1 MTNFLFLL
9 RTYAELDH
17 LTPLMWKC
25 LEKHDRVMVI
35 AHHALPYH
43 DDFRIRFL
51 ETYPGFEVLRIPGAN
66 SSSRLIRLASRLIW
80 TVPRARAL
88 LERYRISACFAA
100 SRSGVG
106 PPNREPSVR
115 EVEQGRMAKVY
126 VPGRI
131 DRKILLGRVL
141 KPLST
146 SVLVAA
152 RAGGIPTFC
161 LPHGVGTRLNP
172 SRKRRRLD
180 LMRRA
185 AGGTL
190 PPDWRGQFTTY
201 VFASELHRQR
211 EIEHGSLDPTNAQAW
226 GSLRFCPQW
235 LEVQDRII
243 GDGAVIPPGKE
254 HQLRVL
260 FLVPKPHPL
269 VDRVAVEA
277 LLLSLARRGDVLL
290 VVKPD
295 SSRGGLGDEIAQR
308 LQQHSTVWLAGK
320 SHTSPLIRNT
330 DVTIVEGSSVAI
342 EALVRDRHLIYTSY
356 LRPVPAVY
364 DEYGGCLVARSEADV
379 HSFLNLIV
387 RHTPPVV
394 DANARARLLSDLV
407 YGGREPFDVPEHYYV
422 AIQRYLS
429 GSRPAATSTR

>member
-1 MTNFLFLL
+1 MSNFLFLL

-25 LEKHDRVMVI
+25 LEKDDRVMVI
-35 AHHALPYH
+35 AHHTLPYH
-43 DDFRIRFL
+43 DDYRIRFL

-80 TVPRARAL
+80 TVPRAHAL
-88 LERYRISACFAA
+88 LERYRISACFVA

-106 PPNREPSVR
+106 PPNREPSLQ
-115 EVEQGRMAKVY
+115 EVERGRMARAY
-126 VPGRI
+126 VPGRV
-131 DRKILLGRVL
+131 DRQILLGRVL

-146 SVLVAA
+146 SVLAAA
-152 RAGGIPTFC
+152 RESGVRTFC
-161 LPHGVGTRLNP
+161 LPHGVGTRLTP
-172 SRKRRRLD
+172 RHKRGRLD
-180 LMRRA
+180 LMRQA
-185 AGGTL
+185 AGGTP
-190 PPDWRGQFTTY
+190 PPDWRAEFTSY

-211 EIEHGSLDPTNAQAW
+211 EIEHGGLDPTMAQAW
-226 GSLRFCPQW
+226 GSLRFSPQW

-243 GDGAVIPPGKE
+243 GDVVIPSGSE

-260 FLVPKPHPL
+260 CLVPKPHHL
-269 VDRVAVEA
+269 VERGAVED

-295 SSRGGLGDEIAQR
+295 PSRGGLGDEIAQR

-320 SHTSPLIRNT
+320 SQTSPLIRNT

-342 EALVRDRHLIYTSY
+342 EALVRGKHLIYMSY
-356 LRPVPAVY
+356 FRPLPSVY
-364 DEYGGCLVARSEADV
+364 DESGGCLVARAEADV
-379 HSFLNLIV
+379 HTFLNLIV

-407 YGGREPFDVPEHYYV
+407 YGGSEPFDVPEYYYA

-429 GSRPAATSTR
+429 GSRPAAPSTS